1 MDHTLSDI
9 NDEGL
14 SFGGSLDLWIG
25 RCNGTLC
32 RPTQR
37 YFLEN
42 TVELDDLTYHHD
54 GRLRDRDYRQT
65 KDIHRVYTTV

>member
-1 MDHTLSDI
+1 MVRYVVQL
-9 NDEGL
+9 
-14 SFGGSLDLWIG
+14 
-25 RCNGTLC
+25 NGI
-32 RPTQR
+32 
-37 YFLEN
+37 FLEN